1 MLTKLLPRSCSRLR
15 VFLSYAHQ
23 QRAIAEEIAQALVNA
38 GHSVFFDVNSIP
50 GSADYIDKIQ
60 CSIENSDRFVLLAS
74 QEALAPGKFVMTEL
88 QFAKE
93 RFPSPAGK
101 VLPVM
106 IDPRV
111 GIGDLPVYL
120 RSVSVLNVSGNAPAE
135 VVAAINKT
143 REVGTLCK
151 SVTLAGVLAVASTAA
166 FAVLDMSGRL
176 GGGSGGADVALL
188 PPEHIH
194 FRSLEDAPIKLE
206 APGASM
212 KWIDT
217 AVTVTVMPVAFVH
230 RSEPGRRVRILS
242 EAVTLT
248 INGKAIAFR
257 PVHVV
262 EITDQKCGDRWY
274 CIKGNAGVETL
285 DPGQS
290 IRRETMFI
298 AKEDG
303 APSWR
308 TVVND
313 IIKQPNMPITV
324 RFEAKVETVG
334 SPDAGSRI
342 LSVDCRIDTLR
353 LNAQVKAQ
361 GYIAEEDIK
370 PLFLEPDCNVI
381 TPDPVKRADAKS

>member
-23 QRAIAEEIAQALVNA
+23 QRAVAEEIAQALVNA

-60 CSIENSDRFVLLAS
+60 HSIENSDRFVLLAS

-93 RFPSPAGK
+93 RFPSPADK

-106 IDPRV
+106 IDPRIS
-111 GIGDLPVYL
+111 IGDLPAYL

-143 REVGTLCK
+143 REAGLFCK
-151 SVTLAGVLAVASTAA
+151 SVALAAGLAVVSTAA
-166 FAVLDMSGRL
+166 FAVLDVRGRM

-194 FRSLEDAPIKLE
+194 FRSLDDAPLSLD

-212 KWIDT
+212 KWVDT
-217 AVTVTVMPVAFVH
+217 AVTVTVMPVAFIH
-230 RSEPGRRVRILS
+230 RTEPGRRARILS
-242 EAVTLT
+242 EDVTLT
-248 INGKAIAFR
+248 LDGKAFKFR

-274 CIKGNAGVETL
+274 CIKGNTGVETL
-285 DPGQS
+285 YPGQS

-308 TVVND
+308 QVVND
-313 IIKQPNMPITV
+313 IIRRPNLPITV
-324 RFEAKVETVG
+324 RYEARVEAVG
-334 SPDAGSRI
+334 SPGAASRL
-342 LSVDCRIDTLR
+342 LSVDCRIDTQR
-353 LNAQVKAQ
+353 LNGQVKAQ
-361 GYIAEEDIK
+361 GYTADEDLKPYFLNLIAM
-370 PLFLEPDCNVI
+370 
-381 TPDPVKRADAKS
+381 

>member
-15 VFLSYAHQ
+15 IFLSYAHQ
-23 QRAIAEEIAQALVNA
+23 QRGIAEEIAQALVNA

-50 GSADYIDKIQ
+50 GSADYIDKIHRW
-60 CSIENSDRFVLLAS
+60 IESSDRFVLLAS
-74 QEALAPGKFVMTEL
+74 QDALAPGKFVMTEI

-106 IDPRV
+106 IDPRL
-111 GIGDLPVYL
+111 GIADLPAYL

-143 REVGTLCK
+143 REVGLLCK
-151 SVTLAGVLAVASTAA
+151 SVTLAAGLAVASTAA
-166 FAVLDMSGRL
+166 FAVLDINGRRS
-176 GGGSGGADVALL
+176 GGSSGADVVLL
-188 PPEHIH
+188 PPQHIH
-194 FRSLEDAPIKLE
+194 FRSLEDAPIRLE
-206 APGASM
+206 APGASL
-212 KWIDT
+212 KWVDT
-217 AVTVTVMPVAFVH
+217 AVTVTVMPVVFSH
-230 RSEPGRRVRILS
+230 RTEPGQRARIS
-242 EAVTLT
+242 MESVTLT
-248 INGKAIAFR
+248 LDGKAFAFK
-257 PVHVV
+257 PVHIV

-308 TVVND
+308 QVVND
-313 IIKQPNMPITV
+313 IIKHPDLPITV
-324 RFEAKVETVG
+324 RYEANVESSG
-334 SPDAGSRI
+334 SSGPVSRM
-342 LSVDCRIDTLR
+342 LSVDCRIDTQR
-353 LNAQVKAQ
+353 LNTQVKAQ
-361 GYIAEEDIK
+361 GYTAEEDIK
-370 PLFLEPDCNVI
+370 PVFLEPDCNVI
-381 TPDPVKRADAKS
+381 APEPVKSAGAKS